1 MAADDASLMAAAARG
16 DRGAFRVVF
25 ERHVDAVRGYVAM
38 RVGRDAADDVVAETF
53 ATAWHQR
60 ARFRRDAASAR
71 PWLYGI
77 ATNMVRRDRDAEQ
90 RWQASVVAA
99 QQQPAPGDPSSDSD
113 DAFGIDVVLRAVARL
128 KPHERDVLL
137 LTALAELSPAEI
149 ADALGISNVAVRVRL
164 SRARRAASR
173 QIQEERGRT

>member
-1 MAADDASLMAAAARG
+1 MAAAARG